1 MGWSGVAAHFLGGSW
16 RFGEPGISRP
26 RAVPAWQIV
35 AGGYRLG
42 MSTRILRLA
51 GAVVMTVAL
60 AGCGT
65 DRIGNWE
72 LATARQERAL
82 RAGGDLYGVTV
93 PVLKA
98 PGLERVWGAPRILR
112 DGEGGYVLVYTD
124 PRRPTSRLM
133 IHGMAAPLP
142 KLSSPPPLRGGG
154 MRNNTLAGDVQEQEW
169 RTVRVLGEKVR
180 WFQQTAGGGVNG
192 AYFSTEGFALKAPN
206 GRKGHYRLVAEHGA
220 GAAEDVGRWFG
231 SVSF

>member
-1 MGWSGVAAHFLGGSW
+1 MIK
-16 RFGEPGISRP
+16 R
-26 RAVPAWQIV
+26 IV
-35 AGGYRLG
+35 KA
-42 MSTRILRLA
+42 A
-51 GAVVMTVAL
+51 GALVMTAAL

-65 DRIGNWE
+65 DRIEKWE
-72 LATARQERAL
+72 LAPGRQDRAL

-112 DGEGGYVLVYTD
+112 DGQGGYVLVYTD
-124 PRRPTSRLM
+124 PRRATSRLM
-133 IHGMAAPLP
+133 IHGMVEPLP
-142 KLSSPPPLRGGG
+142 KLSSPPPLSGAG
-154 MRNNTLAGDVQEQEW
+154 MRNNTLAGYQREQEW

-180 WFQQTAGGGVNG
+180 WFQQSAGGGVSG
-192 AYFSTEGFALKAPN
+192 AFFSTEGFTLKAPA

-220 GAAEDVGRWFG
+220 GSLEDVERWFG